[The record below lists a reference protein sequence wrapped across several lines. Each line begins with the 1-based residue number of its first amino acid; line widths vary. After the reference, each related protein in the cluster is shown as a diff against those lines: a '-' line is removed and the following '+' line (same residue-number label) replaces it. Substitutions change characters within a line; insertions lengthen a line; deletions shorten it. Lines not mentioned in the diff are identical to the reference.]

1 MLINDLLGMLMEVPP
16 VLAGQWAAWFAVGLI
31 LSIWGRREKTW
42 VVAQPAATTRHNSGV
57 HSPSLHPLPGV
68 RTRPAPIAPP
78 HSTGD
83 AFAELEALLEQPT
96 GVCIALRA
104 SLHSSPKRARG
115 ARNHA
120 ARRAAKPAVVSTG
133 TVSIKQKGTDPF
145 ESVPLT

>member
-42 VVAQPAATTRHNSGV
+42 VVARPAATARHKSGV

-68 RTRPAPIAPP
+68 RTRLAPIAPP
-78 HSTGD
+78 NSTGD

-96 GVCIALRA
+96 GGLHRTPGEPSHLAEAEPAEPGNTLLA
-104 SLHSSPKRARG
+104 APQSLP
-115 ARNHA
+115 
-120 ARRAAKPAVVSTG
+120 
-133 TVSIKQKGTDPF
+133 
-145 ESVPLT
+145 